1 MPQRRRVVIQEDS
14 NNLGRINQNFFN
26 TIKQKKICSSIHF
39 TLRII
44 KKGVIYRTNIVA
56 WESNEVIQRTFILF
70 DTGVMKTYKFPKF
83 EQTHHMQLD
92 IIKTSMQPVK
102 MQVYQEYVILN
113 SNTNIVIIDGVTQA
127 VVRTMTV
134 GWDITVKMHKTEVT
148 LLPLLMEENVYFL
161 LASASGTVLMVHLS
175 SKSKLRLKKARVRS
189 ARG

>member
-14 NNLGRINQNFFN
+14 NNLGSINQNFFN
-26 TIKQKKICSSIHF
+26 TIKQKKIYSSIHF

-83 EQTHHMQLD
+83 EQTYHMQLD
-92 IIKTSMQPVK
+92 IIKTSMQQVK

-161 LASASGTVLMVHLS
+161 LASASGTVLMVQLS